1 MTTRWARFARGWIAA
16 LFSTFVAALSHTL
29 GGGSGP
35 GLVPVALSL
44 AFAGIVCVGLAG
56 RTLSLWR
63 VSLSVLASQLIFH
76 GLFWLGGSGG
86 AMATPSAAP
95 HDHRWI
101 AVLAD
106 PALLAAPGS
115 GRLGSGA
122 MTGAMAGGPA
132 DGIAMRLAHLA
143 AAAVTILA
151 LRFGE
156 RAFWGLLENARP
168 IIRALFAQHPLVL
181 PPRSPRRMVTTA
193 RVFTPRDLR
202 VLLSVMRHRGP
213 PVSLPA

>member
-35 GLVPVALSL
+35 GLLPVALSL

-76 GLFWLGGSGG
+76 GLFSLGGSGG

-106 PALLAAPGS
+106 PALLGAAGS

-143 AAAVTILA
+143 AAAATILA

-168 IIRALFAQHPLVL
+168 IIRALFAQHALTL
-181 PPRSPRRMVTTA
+181 PPRSPRRTVATA
-193 RVFTPRDLR
+193 RVFTPRDLS
-202 VLLSVMRHRGP
+202 VLLSTMRHRGP

>member
-35 GLVPVALSL
+35 ALLPVLLSL
-44 AFAGIVCVGLAG
+44 SFAGIVCIGLAG

-63 VSLSVLASQLIFH
+63 VSLSVIASQLIFH
-76 GLFWLGGSGG
+76 GLFSLGGSGG
-86 AMATPSAAP
+86 AMATPSSVP
-95 HDHRWI
+95 HDHHSI

-106 PALLAAPGS
+106 PALLGAAGS

-122 MTGAMAGGPA
+122 MPGAMAGGPA
-132 DGIAMRLAHLA
+132 DGIAMWLAHLA
-143 AAAVTILA
+143 AAAATILA

-156 RAFWGLLENARP
+156 RAFWGLLENARLV
-168 IIRALFAQHPLVL
+168 IRSLFAGHTLVL
-181 PPRSPRRMVTTA
+181 PPRSPRRTVTTA
-193 RVFTPRDLR
+193 RVFTPRDVAL
-202 VLLSVMRHRGP
+202 LLSTMRHRGP
-213 PVSLPA
+213 PVALTS

>member
-76 GLFWLGGSGG
+76 GLFSLGGSGG

-156 RAFWGLLENARP
+156 RAFWGLLENACP